1 MTGGTNMIQE
11 IIMQAMEYDQGDAK
25 RIQHFLQVYNFAK
38 MIAIGENLEENSR
51 KILEIA
57 AILHDIGIH
66 ESERIYNDTLGKH
79 QEELGPAVAQQILDK
94 FDLSKEEKER
104 IIYLIAHHHT
114 YKDIN
119 ALDYQ
124 ILVEADFLV
133 NLYEDSADESTR
145 QNVYDRIFKTAT
157 GRKLFKLNF

>member
-1 MTGGTNMIQE
+1 MIQE

-38 MIAIGENLEENSR
+38 MIAIGENLEESSR

-114 YKDIN
+114 YTDVDGLDHRILLEADYLVN
-119 ALDYQ
+119 SDESHYSADANLAALDT
-124 ILVEADFLV
+124 V
-133 NLYEDSADESTR
+133 
-145 QNVYDRIFKTAT
+145 FKTAA
-157 GRKLFKLNF
+157 GKRIFSSIYF